1 MADPFFGLELVH
13 VAHREALQRPADAAM
28 LFVHWTLASSG
39 LQAEHPAQGISN
51 QSASSEV
58 LPPGWSDQ
66 EGVYELSYVGRDRS
80 RYLVKALVVEGQLI
94 TNMSKVDS
102 DATSVFNKPISEM
115 VSDDFKDFHSAYK
128 DVKTLKDQI
137 TQELVE
143 ALAPGFRSLRVQDRS
158 PRRGSSQ
165 ERRMSEPA
173 VDPLRVPGYGS
184 DRHSHPLAVGGA
196 DLDPL
201 GRGLGGGMLMDPRRP
216 PVTNLPPGVPP
227 GARFDPFGP
236 PGLGPGPGGRPRPRH
251 PGEPD
256 PDHLRMPGSDYDNM
270 FM

>member
-58 LPPGWSDQ
+58 LPPGWADQ

-94 TNMSKVDS
+94 TNMS
-102 DATSVFNKPISEM
+102 
-115 VSDDFKDFHSAYK
+115 
-128 DVKTLKDQI
+128 I